1 MRNIF
6 FLICISLSAGI
17 VSYFSPFFDLNFS
30 LLCSEEK
37 TYAVEIAKYKYP
49 VYTDYFD
56 NLDNVIEL
64 NGKNGEY
71 RYFSGITKSIDEVEE
86 LSEKIREL
94 GYDQARVVNLKN
106 EYSSAVLKGILHDHS
121 PVKRAKKQFVKQK
134 EIFVKPAEK
143 LNVPTALQKTSS
155 NIVQVVQN
163 NMGRKM
169 RGKEYHDYYYE
180 LTNKLSNTPEYH
192 IELGVYSDKEK
203 AKADIQK
210 LKNAGFTKAKI
221 RQTEILESSLSKTKS
236 STTSHYTIQIFA
248 GKKALECTQFSID
261 GLSRSYD
268 SYEELYRYFSGN
280 YDNYWVCRRQLRE
293 IRRKGYRDAFIVK
306 L

>member
-17 VSYFSPFFDLNFS
+17 ISYFSPFFDINFS
-30 LLCSEEK
+30 SSYSEEK

-49 VYTDYFD
+49 VYTNYFD

-71 RYFSGITKSIDEVEE
+71 RYFSGITKSIAEVEE

-106 EYSSAVLKGILHDHS
+106 EYSSDVVKGILQDHLQ
-121 PVKRAKKQFVKQK
+121 VKRAENPFVKK
-134 EIFVKPAEK
+134 KAVPVKPTEK
-143 LNVPTALQKTSS
+143 IKMPAVPQKISS
-155 NIVQVVQN
+155 NHVQIVQD

-180 LTNKLSNTPEYH
+180 LTHVLSTAPEYH
-192 IELGVYSDKEK
+192 IELGAYADKAT
-203 AKADIQK
+203 AKAAIQK

-221 RQTEILESSLSKTKS
+221 RTPGTQESSFPTTKS
-236 STTSHYTIQIFA
+236 STSPHYTIQIFA
-248 GKKALECTQFSID
+248 GKKALESTQFSIK
-261 GLSRSYD
+261 GISRSYD
-268 SYEELYRYFSGN
+268 QYEELYRYFSGD

-293 IRRKGYRDAFIVK
+293 VRRKGYRDAFIVK